1 MSVYAGKF
9 VAKALA
15 EVPLARADT
24 LRDWAQ
30 RGRDKDIPELV
41 EACERELLLRGA
53 AEETPEVLAIYEEW
67 AAMTEGMELEEAIFT
82 AFGEAPPNQIEE
94 VEAIRILHETPGIGL
109 AEAEAQ
115 YSKGHFLLVMAHF
128 VHIRRAFFRA
138 FLPAKTS
145 TRDRM
150 VDVLINREKREDGM
164 HYTLRPETVAAWS
177 RLGVV

>member
-1 MSVYAGKF
+1 MSEYAGKF

-82 AFGEAPPNQIEE
+82 AFGE
-94 VEAIRILHETPGIGL
+94 
-109 AEAEAQ
+109 
-115 YSKGHFLLVMAHF
+115 
-128 VHIRRAFFRA
+128 
-138 FLPAKTS
+138 
-145 TRDRM
+145 
-150 VDVLINREKREDGM
+150 
-164 HYTLRPETVAAWS
+164 
-177 RLGVV
+177 